1 MKIDETQVN
10 PEMQSFTALA
20 ELLDF
25 ASSDDIAKDLNSL
38 GWDLMNGSLNE
49 NSVLK
54 VTEDNMFYLKII
66 IDLMNDLP
74 KGRYNPLQKT
84 TTDLNQEID
93 EAEGIQSVAML
104 TEFIMI
110 QDPQRM
116 ADNLTDLAFNA
127 LLETIDEGAPIQV
140 SYNEMYCLKMV
151 IDFLRK
157 LPTKYYWKLIDS
169 GQFSSRK

>member
-1 MKIDETQVN
+1 MKIDGTHVN

-20 ELLDF
+20 ELLDS
-25 ASSDDIAKDLNSL
+25 ASSDVIAKDLNSL

-49 NSVLK
+49 NSLLK

-66 IDLMNDLP
+66 IDLMNKLP
-74 KGRYNPLQKT
+74 KGKYNPLLKT

-104 TEFIMI
+104 TKFIMI

-116 ADNLTDLAFNA
+116 ADNLMELAFDA
-127 LLETIDEGAPIQV
+127 LLETIAEDAPIQV
-140 SYNEMYCLKMV
+140 SYDEMYCLKTV

-157 LPTKYYWKLIDS
+157 LPTKYYWKLIGEQRS
-169 GQFSSRK
+169 